1 MINKLTLDVFKQDKA
16 VKLYSECPK
25 SCKAEMAIWLV
36 RVSEVVGVPRNM
48 VGFQNVPWEWEEEK
62 NTNTTTKFKGE
73 KMHWLMT

>member
-1 MINKLTLDVFKQDKA
+1 
-16 VKLYSECPK
+16 
-25 SCKAEMAIWLV
+25 MAIWLV
-36 RVSEVVGVPRNM
+36 RGSEVVGVPWNM